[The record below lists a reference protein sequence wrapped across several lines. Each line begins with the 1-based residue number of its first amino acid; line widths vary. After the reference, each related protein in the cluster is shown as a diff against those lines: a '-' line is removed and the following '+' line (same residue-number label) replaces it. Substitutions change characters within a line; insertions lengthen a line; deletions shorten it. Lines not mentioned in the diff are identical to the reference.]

1 LRSAVWLSRSPVAD
15 LQILKNFPGIHKI
28 YGFSGIDDLQFLE
41 VHHPEE
47 RCQIADVS
55 HKIELFSLSH
65 PTCLLC
71 STGIPEAPRVKIV
84 FRHKFR
90 FRRYL
95 ILSEQHM
102 IFPEAPDAAQ
112 SHKPISLP
120 RRSVISSLGL
130 AGLGLL
136 ASSAT
141 SHAFLSQKKSSS
153 GPKVLVPTQAQGAP
167 RERID
172 LTDLPADWT
181 RAQGALLPDYT
192 RYLWSLRL
200 KTITPKQ
207 VITAH
212 AKCKGSTW
220 NSLPPKQWWTRM
232 GFTLRVADR
241 IAQEMNV
248 DEIEI
253 ISAYRAPAYNARC
266 AGARTGSWHQANVAV
281 DVKFPMRASQVAST
295 ARNLRDRG
303 LFKGGVGGY
312 WNFTHIDTRG
322 ENQNW

>member
-1 LRSAVWLSRSPVAD
+1 V
-15 LQILKNFPGIHKI
+15 I
-28 YGFSGIDDLQFLE
+28 
-41 VHHPEE
+41 
-47 RCQIADVS
+47 
-55 HKIELFSLSH
+55 
-65 PTCLLC
+65 
-71 STGIPEAPRVKIV
+71 
-84 FRHKFR
+84 RHKLR

-95 ILSEQHM
+95 TLPEQHM
-102 IFPEAPDAAQ
+102 IFPEAPDPKF
-112 SHKPISLP
+112 SHAPMTLP
-120 RRSVISSLGL
+120 RRSVISHLGL

-136 ASSAT
+136 ASAT
-141 SHAFLSQKKSSS
+141 SSSAFSFQKKSPS
-153 GPKVLVPTQAQGAP
+153 GPKVLVPTQTNNTS

-172 LTDLPADWT
+172 LTELPADWT
-181 RAQGALLPDYT
+181 RAQGALLPEYT

-232 GFTLRVADR
+232 GYTLRVADR
-241 IAQEMNV
+241 IAQEM
-248 DEIEI
+248 DAKEIEI
-253 ISAYRAPAYNARC
+253 ISAYRSPAYNARC

-281 DVKFPMRASQVAST
+281 DVKFPMRASHVAST

-322 ENQNW
+322 ENLNW